1 MEKGQAAERG
11 VIHLKKRKLNY
22 RFHNPNTR
30 EKTADYIAK
39 LFVEVN
45 KDKVERVLQE
55 EADKIEKEKNEKEHS
70 A

>member
-1 MEKGQAAERG
+1 MEKGQAVERG
-11 VIHLKKRKLNY
+11 VIHLRKRKLNY

-30 EKTADYIAK
+30 EATADYIAK

-45 KDKVERVLQE
+45 ENKVERVLQE
-55 EADKIEKEKNEKEHS
+55 EADKKEEERDEKEHS